1 MNSQEVAEL
10 IKADVDEIKIIGER
24 CLFATS
30 DKKRFFNILRTL
42 KANGITHISTITAL
56 DNGNSIEL
64 IYHFDCRP
72 ALLNLKIF
80 LPMEDLTIPTITDLF
95 PGAVLYERDIMEM
108 IGVKVEGHPDPR
120 RLFLPEDWPQGKYP
134 LRKQKEEKKE

>member
-10 IKADVDEIKIIGER
+10 IKPNVDEVRIIDER
-24 CLFATS
+24 YLFASS
-30 DKKRFFNILRTL
+30 DKKRFMDILRSL
-42 KANGITHISTITAL
+42 KANGVTHISTITAL
-56 DNGNSIEL
+56 DNGKSIEL
-64 IYHFDCRP
+64 IYHFNCKP
-72 ALLNLKIF
+72 AMLNLKIF
-80 LPMEDLTIPTITDLF
+80 LPMDDLVIPTITDLF

-134 LRKQKEEKKE
+134 LRKQKEEKTA

>member
-10 IKADVDEIKIIGER
+10 IKAEVDEVRIISER
-24 CLFATS
+24 CLFASS
-30 DKKRFFNILRTL
+30 DQRRFLNILKLL
-42 KANGITHISTITAL
+42 KANGVTHLSTITAL
-56 DNGNSIEL
+56 DNGKAIEL
-64 IYHFDCRP
+64 IYHFDCKP

-80 LPMEDLTIPTITDLF
+80 LPLEDPKIPTITDLF
-95 PGAVLYERDIMEM
+95 PGAILYERDIMEM

-134 LRKQKEEKKE
+134 LRKQREEKTA